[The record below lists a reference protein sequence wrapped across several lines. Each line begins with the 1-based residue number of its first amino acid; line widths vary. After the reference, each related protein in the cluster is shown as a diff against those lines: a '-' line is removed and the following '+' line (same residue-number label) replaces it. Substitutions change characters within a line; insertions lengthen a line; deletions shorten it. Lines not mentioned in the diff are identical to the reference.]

1 MMYQEVD
8 RSDPRKL
15 KNSVDS
21 LPDENSQNHTH
32 HLKKKKKNHTLC
44 LHHFSVAI
52 KLRIYENKAIYQ
64 LTQEL

>member
-32 HLKKKKKNHTLC
+32 HLKKKKKIIHC
-44 LHHFSVAI
+44 AYIISQS
-52 KLRIYENKAIYQ
+52 R
-64 LTQEL
+64 